1 MSTPISY
8 YGGKQRLVPKILPL
22 IPEHTSYIEPFAGG
36 AAILF
41 AKPKS
46 KVEVINDTN
55 SEVILF
61 YKVVKTRFA
70 QLQKEI
76 RATLHSRELHR
87 KAKFIYEHPLLFSD
101 IERAW
106 ALWVNSV
113 MSYSS
118 ILGSTWSCGFDSATT
133 EKKVH
138 SKKLS
143 FTKELAERLELV
155 QIESRDAL
163 EVILTRDNPTAV
175 FYCDPPYVG
184 TSCGHYGGY
193 TRDDFEKLLKVLA
206 KIKGKFLLSSFP
218 SDLLE
223 KYSRKYKWKTKI
235 IETNLCVQGAK
246 KNGRRKTE
254 VLTANYPIN

>member
-1 MSTPISY
+1 MQTPITY
-8 YGGKQRLVPKILPL
+8 YGGKQRLVSTILSL

-61 YKVVKTRFA
+61 YKVVKTKFNK
-70 QLQKEI
+70 LQREI

-87 KAKFIYEHPLLFSD
+87 KAKFIYEHPSLFTD

-118 ILGSTWSCGFDSATT
+118 ILGSTWSCGFESPTS

-138 SKKLS
+138 SKKKS
-143 FTKELAERLELV
+143 FTKELSDRLELV

-163 EVILTRDNPTAV
+163 EVVLARDNSKAF
-175 FYCDPPYVG
+175 FYLDPPYID
-184 TSCGHYGGY
+184 TACGHYGGY
-193 TRDDFEKLLKVLA
+193 TRDDFEKLLVVLS

-223 KYSRKYKWKTKI
+223 KYRRKYKWKTKS
-235 IETNLCVQGAK
+235 IEMNLCVQGAR
-246 KNGRRKTE
+246 KNGRKKVE

>member
-1 MSTPISY
+1 VQTPITY
-8 YGGKQRLVPKILPL
+8 YGGKQRLVSTILPL
-22 IPEHTSYIEPFAGG
+22 IPEHTAYVEPFAGG

-61 YKVVKTRFA
+61 YKVVKTQFTK
-70 QLQKEI
+70 LQKEI

-87 KAKFIYEHPLLFSD
+87 KAKFIYEHPHLFTD

-118 ILGSTWSCGFDSATT
+118 ILGSTWSCGFESATS
-133 EKKVH
+133 ERKVH
-138 SKKLS
+138 SKKKS
-143 FTKELAERLELV
+143 FTKELSDRLELV
-155 QIESRDAL
+155 QVESRDAL
-163 EVILTRDNPTAV
+163 EVVLGRDNPTTF
-175 FYCDPPYVG
+175 FYVDPPYID
-184 TSCGHYGGY
+184 TACGHYTGY
-193 TRDDFEKLLKVLA
+193 TRDDFEKLLVALS

-223 KYSRKYKWKTKI
+223 KYSRKYKWQTKT
-235 IETNLCVQGAK
+235 IEMNLCVQGAK

-254 VLTANYPIN
+254 VLTANYSIN

>member
-1 MSTPISY
+1 MQTPITY
-8 YGGKQRLVPKILPL
+8 YGGKQRLVSTILPL

-55 SEVILF
+55 SEVVLF
-61 YKVVKTRFA
+61 YKVVKTKFA
-70 QLQKEI
+70 KLQKEI

-87 KAKFIYEHPLLFSD
+87 KAKFIYAHPHVFTD

-118 ILGSTWSCGFDSATT
+118 ILGSTWSCGFDSATS
-133 EKKVH
+133 EKKVL

-143 FTKELAERLELV
+143 FTKELADRLELV

-163 EVILTRDNPTAV
+163 EVVLARDSPQAF
-175 FYCDPPYVG
+175 FYLDPPYVG

-193 TRDDFEKLLKVLA
+193 TRDDFEKLLQTLS

-223 KYSRKYKWKTKI
+223 KYSRKYKWKTKTM
-235 IETNLCVQGAK
+235 EMSLSVPGAR
-246 KNGRRKTE
+246 KNGRKKIE